1 MKKVLIVVAIILALV
16 VGGFWYLI
24 SNAGVLIKQ
33 QIEQQGSAYLGTS
46 VVVANVDLAL
56 SDGRLTIS
64 GLQVANPEGYSDQIA
79 FSLNELTF
87 DLGTLVEEPYTIQTV
102 SINAPE
108 ILYEVDESGKGN
120 LLVLKDTLMSKLPA
134 SEEPPAEQAP
144 GANPL
149 VIVEDVSVSNVR
161 LKLDFEKI
169 NTGDLNI
176 EQKAYEVTLPTF
188 SAGSV
193 GKPNGLPAD
202 QVGGA
207 IVSKMLDNVIAQAK
221 EEAKKRAVEEAKKK
235 AKEKLDEEKDKLLD
249 KAGDK
254 LKGLFDN

>member
-1 MKKVLIVVAIILALV
+1 MKKVLIVVAIILALI

-24 SNAGVLIKQ
+24 SNAGVFIKQ
-33 QIEQQGSAYLGTS
+33 QIEEQGSAYLDTS
-46 VVVANVDLAL
+46 VVVSNVDLAI
-56 SDGRLTIS
+56 SEGRLTIN
-64 GLQVANPEGYSDQIA
+64 GLQIANPEGYSDQIA

-87 DLGTLVEEPYTIQTV
+87 DLGAMVEEPYTIQTV
-102 SINAPE
+102 NINAPE
-108 ILYEVDESGKGN
+108 ILYEVNEAGKGN
-120 LLVLKDTLMSKLPA
+120 LLVLKDTLMSKLPKSDA
-134 SEEPPAEQAP
+134 PPADPAP

-149 VIVEDVSVSNVR
+149 VIVEDVNVSDVR
-161 LKLDFEKI
+161 LKLDFEKL
-169 NTGDLNI
+169 NTGELNI
-176 EQKAYEVTLPTF
+176 EQKAYDVTLPTF

-221 EEAKKRAVEEAKKK
+221 EEAKNRVAEEAKKK
-235 AKEKLDEEKDKLLD
+235 AKEKLEEEKDKLLD

-254 LKGLFDN
+254 LKGLLNK